1 MSARALAVAL
11 LALAFAIRLAV
22 VLVDADY
29 VPATDPADYDRHAR
43 SIAAGHGYPETSVAA
58 PSGPTAGRQPAYPYL
73 LGAVY
78 AVWPSDDVQAAR
90 AVQALLGT
98 IAVGLIGLIAL
109 QLWGRAV
116 GLTALGVAAVF
127 PPLIAVGA
135 ALLSEALSLPLM
147 LGTVAAVL
155 AGRDSPGLR
164 WPLVAGLLFGALLM
178 TRSAGVVLAPLLAWG
193 VGRPLVRPALFLAVA
208 TFCCAPWV
216 VRNAAA
222 FDQTAPLLTTQGGYV
237 AGGTYNDVSKEDSVY
252 PAAWRPPLDDPD
264 YASALRD
271 PSADEAG
278 IDRAWRTEAREE
290 IASDPLYVAEV
301 VFWNSAR
308 WLHLV
313 QHEYAHT
320 EDNGLD
326 RWLERA
332 GVLGFLVALPFALGG
347 ALTRRAR
354 SAPLWFWLCP
364 AVLWIATAALAGF
377 IRYRAPIDPFL
388 VILAALGAVAAY
400 ERARRVSTKH
410 IWVPSPL
417 VRSTSMPPSAEARR
431 SSSRSIAEPS
441 QAGSA

>member
-1 MSARALAVAL
+1 MSARALAACLLV
-11 LALAFAIRLAV
+11 LALAVRLAV
-22 VLVDADY
+22 VLADADY

-78 AVWPSDDVQAAR
+78 AAWPGDDVQAAR

-98 IAVGLIGLIAL
+98 ITVALIGLIAL

-116 GLTALGVAAVF
+116 ALTALGVAAVF
-127 PPLIAVGA
+127 PPLIVVGA
-135 ALLSEALSLPLM
+135 PLLSEALFLPLL
-147 LGTVAAVL
+147 LGALAAVL

-164 WPLVAGLLFGALLM
+164 WPLVAGLLFGGALM

-193 VGRPLVRPALFLAVA
+193 LGWRPLVRPALLLAVA
-208 TFCCAPWV
+208 ALCCAPWV

-222 FDQTAPLLTTQGGYV
+222 FDQAAPLLTTQTGYV
-237 AGGTYNDVSKEDSVY
+237 AGGTYNDVSKADSVY

-264 YASALRD
+264 YARVLRD
-271 PSADEAG
+271 PRVDEAG
-278 IDRAWRTEAREE
+278 IDGAWRTEAREE
-290 IASDPLYVAEV
+290 IASEPLYVAEV
-301 VFWNSAR
+301 VFWNTAR

-332 GVLGFLVALPFALGG
+332 GVLGFLAALPLALAG

-354 SAPLWFWLCP
+354 RAPLWFWLSP
-364 AVLWIATAALAGF
+364 AVLWITTAALAGF
-377 IRYRAPIDPFL
+377 IRYRAPIDPFVVL
-388 VILAALGAVAAY
+388 LAALGAVAGY
-400 ERARRVSTKH
+400 ERVRPRTELSGLRDGAVAA
-410 IWVPSPL
+410 PS
-417 VRSTSMPPSAEARR
+417 RR
-431 SSSRSIAEPS
+431 SSPAPS
-441 QAGSA
+441 PR